1 MLGNLADPLI
11 YMLGL
16 GYGLGGMLPSI
27 DGQPYVAFLAA
38 GTVCASTMNAATFEA
53 LYSAFSRMHVQKTW
67 DAILNTPLGLAD
79 VVAGE
84 LFWAATKSLFS
95 GAAILVVIT
104 ALGLTNGPLALW
116 ALPAIVLTGLA
127 FAALG
132 LIWNAL
138 APSYDFFMYYFTL
151 FITPMT
157 LISGV
162 FLPDRPVARLAGR
175 DRRLAAAGPGR
186 RAGSPAARRA
196 GAGRCPDP
204 HHGAARTAGR
214 SLRHRPAPDPPPPA
228 QVESADGN
236 PARHH
241 QLPRRRNAN
250 AIALAVVEAK
260 LAACVNILPRV
271 QSIYRWQGAVESAT
285 EIPFLIKSTAANYPA
300 LEKADPRTHPYD
312 MSRKSS
318 PCRSRRVC
326 RPT

>member
-1 MLGNLADPLI
+1 MPSGILPPIFGWLPVWRRNFLVWKKLALPSILGNLADPLI

-16 GYGLGGMLPSI
+16 GYGLGRMLPSI
-27 DGQPYVAFLAA
+27 DGQSYVAFLAA
-38 GTVCASTMNAATFEA
+38 GTVCASTMNAATFES

-95 GAAILVVIT
+95 GAAILVVVT
-104 ALGLTNGPLALW
+104 ALGLTHGPMLLW

-162 FLPDRPVARLAGR
+162 FFPTDQLPGWLAVTGGWLPLAQGVQLVRPLLAGEAPAEALTHIAALAATTAAAFTVALHLTR
-175 DRRLAAAGPGR
+175 RRL
-186 RAGSPAARRA
+186 
-196 GAGRCPDP
+196 
-204 HHGAARTAGR
+204 
-214 SLRHRPAPDPPPPA
+214 LR
-228 QVESADGN
+228 
-236 PARHH
+236 
-241 QLPRRRNAN
+241 
-250 AIALAVVEAK
+250 
-260 LAACVNILPRV
+260 
-271 QSIYRWQGAVESAT
+271 
-285 EIPFLIKSTAANYPA
+285 
-300 LEKADPRTHPYD
+300 
-312 MSRKSS
+312 
-318 PCRSRRVC
+318 
-326 RPT
+326 

>member
-1 MLGNLADPLI
+1 MLSGVHPPIFGWLPVWRRNFLVWKKLALPSILGNLADPLI

-16 GYGLGGMLPSI
+16 GYGLGQMLPNI
-27 DGQPYVAFLAA
+27 DGQSYVAFLAA
-38 GTVCASTMNAATFEA
+38 GTVCASTMNAATFES

-95 GAAILVVIT
+95 GAAILVVVT
-104 ALGLTNGPLALW
+104 ALGLTHGPMLLW

-162 FLPDRPVARLAGR
+162 FFPTDQLPGWLAAIGAWLPLAQGVALVRPLLAGQVPA
-175 DRRLAAAGPGR
+175 DALIHILALLAT
-186 RAGSPAARRA
+186 
-196 GAGRCPDP
+196 
-204 HHGAARTAGR
+204 TAV
-214 SLRHRPAPDPPPPA
+214 AF
-228 QVESADGN
+228 
-236 PARHH
+236 
-241 QLPRRRNAN
+241 
-250 AIALAVVEAK
+250 AIALR
-260 LAACVNILPRV
+260 L
-271 QSIYRWQGAVESAT
+271 T
-285 EIPFLIKSTAANYPA
+285 
-300 LEKADPRTHPYD
+300 
-312 MSRKSS
+312 
-318 PCRSRRVC
+318 RR
-326 RPT
+326 RLLK

>member
-1 MLGNLADPLI
+1 MSPGSQPFRWFPVWQRNFLVWRKLALPSILGNLADPLI

-16 GYGLGGMLPSI
+16 GYGLGAMLPTVE
-27 DGQPYVAFLAA
+27 GQPYVGFLAA

-53 LYSAFSRMHVQKTW
+53 LYSSFSRMHVQKTW
-67 DAILNTPLGLAD
+67 DAILNTPLGLTD

-104 ALGLTNGPLALW
+104 ALGLTHGAMLLW

-162 FLPDRPVARLAGR
+162 FFPTEQLPGWLATIGQLLPLAQGVALVRPLLAGQVP
-175 DRRLAAAGPGR
+175 DNALIHIMVLLA
-186 RAGSPAARRA
+186 
-196 GAGRCPDP
+196 
-204 HHGAARTAGR
+204 TAGV
-214 SLRHRPAPDPPPPA
+214 AF
-228 QVESADGN
+228 
-236 PARHH
+236 
-241 QLPRRRNAN
+241 
-250 AIALAVVEAK
+250 AIALH
-260 LAACVNILPRV
+260 L
-271 QSIYRWQGAVESAT
+271 T
-285 EIPFLIKSTAANYPA
+285 
-300 LEKADPRTHPYD
+300 
-312 MSRKSS
+312 
-318 PCRSRRVC
+318 RR
-326 RPT
+326 RLLK